1 MSSPRIERAIVS
13 VSDKMGLAGFA
24 RGLASAG
31 VEIYSTGGTRRHL
44 ESEGIPVRDVA
55 DYTGFPEM
63 MGGRLKTLHPKV
75 HGGILARRDNA
86 EDMRSLAA
94 HGIATFDLVVVNL
107 YPFEATVAKE
117 GIGKEEA
124 IEQIDIGGPT
134 LVRAAA
140 KNYAFVTVATRPE
153 QYSEILDQ
161 VAAGG
166 ATSLELRQRLAG
178 EAFAHTAGY
187 DRAIAAY
194 FAGLNVGGAIP
205 GHDLGRAD
213 AQGSAPLRRE
223 SAPEGGPLC
232 PARPRRRQRRG
243 RQAVARQGAFLQ
255 QPAGPGQCAGHRAAA
270 FRAGRGG
277 DQTQQPLR
285 SRRGRDPGR
294 RAASAPWPAIRSV
307 PSAPCWA

>member
-1 MSSPRIERAIVS
+1 MGHLRTGVAAGANTSCLHLPHRGLPCLHRGSSAIVS
-13 VSDKMGLAGFA
+13 VSDKLGLAGFA

-140 KNYAFVTVATRPE
+140 KNYRVRHRGHPARAILGDPRPGGGRRRDESSSFANGWPARRSRTRPVTIGR
-153 QYSEILDQ
+153 SPLILPD
-161 VAAGG
+161 
-166 ATSLELRQRLAG
+166 
-178 EAFAHTAGY
+178 
-187 DRAIAAY
+187 
-194 FAGLNVGGAIP
+194 
-205 GHDLGRAD
+205 
-213 AQGSAPLRRE
+213 
-223 SAPEGGPLC
+223 
-232 PARPRRRQRRG
+232 
-243 RQAVARQGAFLQ
+243 
-255 QPAGPGQCAGHRAAA
+255 
-270 FRAGRGG
+270 
-277 DQTQQPLR
+277 
-285 SRRGRDPGR
+285 
-294 RAASAPWPAIRSV
+294 
-307 PSAPCWA
+307 